1 MKDLLK
7 NSKYF
12 KKQKLLN
19 WITLLVIIL
28 NKYLVKYLKPQA
40 TPSLQNELDASKSDE
55 ATARIKNNEFVN
67 FCYEVFYHITLIFDE

>member
-12 KKQKLLN
+12 KKQNLIN

-55 ATARIKNNEFVN
+55 ATARLNNNEFVN